1 MPIHEAKKIES
12 HYCFMCLYFLHA
24 YRKHLYKERE
34 MRQRCR
40 RLHGTK
46 AKKYYARL
54 QRFQDKFPLD
64 LYSRY
69 VDLDSDAVDVLC
81 ELRKEKYNLTK

>member
-1 MPIHEAKKIES
+1 MTIQQAKKTET
-12 HYCFMCLYFLHA
+12 HYCLMCLYFLHA

-64 LYSRY
+64 LYSKY
-69 VDLDSDAVDVLC
+69 VDLRSDAVEAYAKLW
-81 ELRKEKYNLTK
+81 KEKYKAN